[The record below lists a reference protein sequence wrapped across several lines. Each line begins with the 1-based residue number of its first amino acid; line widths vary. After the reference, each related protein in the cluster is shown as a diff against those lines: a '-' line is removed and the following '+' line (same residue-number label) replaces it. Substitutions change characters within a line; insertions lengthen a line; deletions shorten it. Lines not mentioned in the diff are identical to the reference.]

1 MNKFKIFFII
11 AGIVAF
17 LYAARK
23 LLKKFVV
30 DEVIDNVDEDVIYVN
45 PFEEVYYNEDEDSD

>member
-1 MNKFKIFFII
+1 MKKFRILFII
-11 AGIVAF
+11 TGMVTF

-45 PFEEVYYNEDEDSD
+45 PFEEFYYNEDEDSD

>member
-1 MNKFKIFFII
+1 MKKFRILFII
-11 AGIVAF
+11 TGIVAF

-45 PFEEVYYNEDEDSD
+45 PFEEFYCNEDED